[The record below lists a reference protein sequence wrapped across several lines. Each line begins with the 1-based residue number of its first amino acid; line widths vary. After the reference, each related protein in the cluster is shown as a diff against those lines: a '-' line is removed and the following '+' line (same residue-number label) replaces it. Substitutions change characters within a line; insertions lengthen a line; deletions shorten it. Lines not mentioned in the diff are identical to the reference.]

1 MIRVLVVD
9 DSAFSRVTISGMIDR
24 DPLMTV
30 VGTAINGEEA
40 IRLAVSRAPDVITL
54 DLEMPGLDGYS
65 VLRWL
70 ASNRPIPAIVV
81 SSRQG
86 QNDVF
91 KALEL
96 GAVDFV
102 LKPQAHASPEYAR
115 LEATLP
121 AKIRAA
127 AVSRRP
133 TPGER
138 PPSGNAGMPH
148 PGGAASDAS
157 AIGATEGLLAIGAST
172 GGPAALT
179 AIFEALP
186 PLGAAVV
193 VAQHMPAGFTG
204 LFAERLARVA
214 RMPVCETHDG
224 QRIQPGR
231 AYLAPGGHHLELA
244 GEFPRLRAR
253 VSPRGA
259 DDLYSPAV
267 DRLFRS
273 AAESAGRAVLAVVL
287 TGMGSDG
294 RDGVVAVRRAGGRSV
309 AESEESAIVF
319 GMPREAALTGAV
331 DEVHALADLPAAI
344 VRLLSRPGPGG
355 GG

>member
-9 DSAFSRVTISGMIDR
+9 DSAFSRVTIARMIGR
-24 DPLMTV
+24 DPELTV
-30 VGTAINGEEA
+30 VGTAVNGEEA
-40 IRLAVSRAPDVITL
+40 IRLAVSRAPEVLTL

-70 ASNRPIPAIVV
+70 AANRPIPAIVV

-96 GAVDFV
+96 GAIDFV
-102 LKPQAHASPEYAR
+102 LKPQAHASTEYAR

-127 AVSRRP
+127 AASRRLAA
-133 TPGER
+133 GER
-138 PPSGNAGMPH
+138 WPSPGPRHAVEAGSRER
-148 PGGAASDAS
+148 AT
-157 AIGATEGLLAIGAST
+157 AIGATNGLLAIGAST

-186 PLGAAVV
+186 PLDAAVV

-214 RMPVCETHDG
+214 RMPVCEAHDG
-224 QRIQPGR
+224 QRVQGGR
-231 AYLAPGGHHLELA
+231 AYIAPGGHHMEIA

-253 VSPRGA
+253 VFPRGD
-259 DDLYSPAV
+259 DDLYSPGV

-273 AAESAGRAVLAVVL
+273 AAQAAGRAVLAVVL

-294 RDGVVAVRRAGGRSV
+294 RDGVVAVRRAGGRTL
-309 AESEESAIVF
+309 AESEESAVVF
-319 GMPREAALTGAV
+319 GMPREAALTGSI
-331 DEVHALADLPAAI
+331 DEVHALSDLPASI
-344 VRLLSRPGPGG
+344 VRLLSRAAASGPG
-355 GG
+355 